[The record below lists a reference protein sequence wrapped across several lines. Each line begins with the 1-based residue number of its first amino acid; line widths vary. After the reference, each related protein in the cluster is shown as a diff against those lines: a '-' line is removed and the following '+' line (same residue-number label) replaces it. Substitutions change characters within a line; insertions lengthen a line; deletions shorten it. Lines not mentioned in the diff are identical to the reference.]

1 MKFRGGFQL
10 SWPRT
15 PREGF
20 RRSMVFALARV
31 EEMSICA
38 ILVTFCSKEKSRTY
52 RHIYI
57 HIQVKPSLLELA
69 LSMV

>member
-10 SWPRT
+10 SLPRT

-20 RRSMVFALARV
+20 RRSMIFALARV

-38 ILVTFCSKEKSRTY
+38 ILVTFFSKENLGLTD
-52 RHIYI
+52 IYI
-57 HIQVKPSLLELA
+57 YTFKSSQVFLN
-69 LSMV
+69 